1 MSRSRAYRTVIVAL
15 ATCLPA
21 LSHSATTEYPVRP
34 IRLIAP
40 YPAGSATDIVAR
52 TIAQKM
58 TENWGQQVIVDN
70 RSGAGGSIGTALAAK
85 ATPDGYTLV
94 TSNSSSMGINPSLYP
109 KLPYDPLKDFAQIS
123 NIQLSPQVLMTGP
136 SAPFRSVKDFVA
148 AAKDKPG
155 TINYASVG
163 TGSTQHLTMEM
174 FRTAAGIKIN
184 HVPFKGAPDAH
195 VQILG
200 GQIPIMFDSI
210 TTAHPQVKSGKMRA
224 IGISIP
230 QRSPYLPDVPTIA
243 ESGFPGFEAIGW
255 IGLAAPAGT
264 PPAILDKLNAE
275 VVRIMNLPDVKE
287 RFNSIATPIQT
298 NTRAQFTAFVK
309 SEIEKWGKAV
319 KESGAKVD

>member
-1 MSRSRAYRTVIVAL
+1 MNRKHLYHTLLI
-15 ATCLPA
+15 TMPMCLPTMGHA
-21 LSHSATTEYPVRP
+21 ASAEYPVRP
-34 IRLIAP
+34 VRIIAP

-70 RSGAGGSIGTALAAK
+70 RSGAGGGIGTALAAK

-94 TSNSSSMGINPSLYP
+94 TSNSSSMGINASLYP
-109 KLPYDPLKDFAQIS
+109 KLPYDPLRDFAQIS
-123 NIQLSPQVLMTGP
+123 NLILTPQVLMTGP

-148 AAKDKPG
+148 AAKDKPA

-174 FRTAAGIKIN
+174 FRTTAGIKIN
-184 HVPFKGAPDAH
+184 HIPFKGAPDAH
-195 VQILG
+195 VQILA
-200 GQIPIMFDSI
+200 GQIPIMFDAIS
-210 TTAHPQVKSGKMRA
+210 TAAPQVKAGRMRG
-224 IGISIP
+224 IGISIL
-230 QRSPYLPDVPTIA
+230 QRSPFLPDVPTIA

-275 VVRIMNLPDVKE
+275 LVRIMNLPDVKE
-287 RFNSIATPIQT
+287 RFNSIATPTET

-309 SEIEKWGKAV
+309 SEIAKWGKAV
-319 KESGAKVD
+319 RDSGAKVE

>member
-15 ATCLPA
+15 AACLPA
-21 LSHSATTEYPVRP
+21 IGHSATAEYPVRP

-109 KLPYDPLKDFAQIS
+109 KLPYGPLKDFAQIS

-210 TTAHPQVKSGKMRA
+210 TTAHPQVKSGKMRG
-224 IGISIP
+224 IGISLL

-319 KESGAKVD
+319 RESGAKVE

>member
-1 MSRSRAYRTVIVAL
+1 MISRFDDPSGGVLMSRTCCTVIAAL
-15 ATCLPA
+15 AACLPA
-21 LSHSATTEYPVRP
+21 IGHSATAEYPVRP

-184 HVPFKGAPDAH
+184 HV
-195 VQILG
+195 
-200 GQIPIMFDSI
+200 
-210 TTAHPQVKSGKMRA
+210 
-224 IGISIP
+224 
-230 QRSPYLPDVPTIA
+230 
-243 ESGFPGFEAIGW
+243 
-255 IGLAAPAGT
+255 
-264 PPAILDKLNAE
+264 
-275 VVRIMNLPDVKE
+275 
-287 RFNSIATPIQT
+287 
-298 NTRAQFTAFVK
+298 
-309 SEIEKWGKAV
+309 
-319 KESGAKVD
+319 

>member
-1 MSRSRAYRTVIVAL
+1 MSRSRACCTVIVAL
-15 ATCLPA
+15 AACLPA
-21 LSHSATTEYPVRP
+21 IANSATVEYPVRP

-85 ATPDGYTLV
+85 ANPDGYTLV
-94 TSNSSSMGINPSLYP
+94 TSNSSSMGINATLYP
-109 KLPYDPLKDFAQIS
+109 QLPYHPLRDFAQIS
-123 NIQLSPQVLMTGP
+123 NFILTPQVLMTGP
-136 SAPFRSVKDFVA
+136 AAPFKSVKDFVA
-148 AAKDKPG
+148 AAKDKPA

-163 TGSTQHLTMEM
+163 IGSTQHLTMEI
-174 FRTAAGIKIN
+174 FRAAAGIRIT

-195 VQILG
+195 VQILA
-200 GQIPIMFDSI
+200 GQIPVMFDAIS
-210 TTAHPQVKSGKMRA
+210 TAAPQVKAGKMRG
-224 IGISIP
+224 IGISIL
-230 QRSPYLPDVPTIA
+230 QRSAFLPDVPTIA

-264 PPAILDKLNAE
+264 PPAVLDKLNAE
-275 VVRIMNLPDVKE
+275 VVRIVNLPDVKE
-287 RFNSIATPIQT
+287 RFNAIATPLET